1 MFASAQVHAP
11 ERIDFPFHLFSH
23 LYFASLPVF
32 FYLFVDN
39 FSEFT
44 LMENAIL
51 SRPLL
56 LSCLFFSPPT
66 LNPRLPRPGLIEIL
80 LVCLYGT
87 TDENDFVDRKKD
99 GDGREGVGDKK
110 NKNKKKKTAKDGKS
124 MRDEIYQNS

>member
-1 MFASAQVHAP
+1 MFACAQVHAP

-23 LYFASLPVF
+23 LYFASIPVF

-56 LSCLFFSPPT
+56 LSALFFS
-66 LNPRLPRPGLIEIL
+66 LPYSTPASWPGLIEIL

-99 GDGREGVGDKK
+99 GDGREAVGDKK
-110 NKNKKKKTAKDGKS
+110 KKKQPG
-124 MRDEIYQNS
+124 MENR